1 MGLADLVLRRGHLS
15 EDALVDVWTTG
26 LRPAH
31 LDSCDQCATRAI
43 ALSRWLEDVQAI
55 GRADA
60 DVVFSEERLSTQ
72 RESVMNRLAQLD
84 RRSKVISFPAAAP
97 PAREMASG
105 RRGSPG
111 WLLAAAAAGLMI
123 GVVSMELSH
132 MIPFGGSQTPTVAN
146 APAPSAGSAVDEA
159 GLLDGVF
166 DRPSFGALN
175 ALDEMTP
182 RVADVVL
189 VSTDRLGGQGSR
201 SPGVR

>member
-43 ALSRWLEDVQAI
+43 ELSRWLEDVQAI

-60 DVVFSEERLSTQ
+60 DVVFSEARLSTQ
-72 RESVMNRLAQLD
+72 RDSVMSRLAQLD

-97 PAREMASG
+97 AARELASNRWSNPG
-105 RRGSPG
+105 R
-111 WLLAAAAAGLMI
+111 LFAAAAAGIMI

-132 MIPFGGSQTPTVAN
+132 MIPFGNAPQPAPTVAS
-146 APAPSAGSAVDEA
+146 APAPATPGIDDASF
-159 GLLDGVF
+159 LDITY
-166 DRPSFGALN
+166 DRPSVGGLH
-175 ALDEMTP
+175 ALDDMTP
-182 RVADVVL
+182 RLDITL
-189 VSTDRLGGQGSR
+189 VSNR
-201 SPGVR
+201 

>member
-15 EDALVDVWTTG
+15 EDALIDVWTTG

-31 LDSCDQCATRAI
+31 LDSCDQCAARA
-43 ALSRWLEDVQAI
+43 LETSRWLEDVQDI

-60 DVVFSEERLSTQ
+60 DAVFSDERLEAQ
-72 RESVMNRLAQLD
+72 RDSVMHRLAQLD
-84 RRSKVISFPAAAP
+84 RPSKVISFPAAAP
-97 PAREMASG
+97 AAREMTGA
-105 RRGSPG
+105 RRGSPA
-111 WLLAAAAAGLMI
+111 WLFAAAAAGIMI

-132 MIPFGGSQTPTVAN
+132 MIPFGAAQPAPVVAS
-146 APAPSAGSAVDEA
+146 APAPTASSAASAIDEA

-166 DRPSFGALN
+166 ERPSFGALH

-189 VSTDRLGGQGSR
+189 ASNSR
-201 SPGVR
+201 VR

>member
-43 ALSRWLEDVQAI
+43 EVSRWLEDVQAL

-60 DVVFSEERLSTQ
+60 DVVFSEERLATQ
-72 RESVMNRLAQLD
+72 RDSVMHRLAQLD

-97 PAREMASG
+97 PAREVAPV

-111 WLLAAAAAGLMI
+111 WYLAAAAAGLMI

-132 MIPFGGSQTPTVAN
+132 MLPFGGA
-146 APAPSAGSAVDEA
+146 AEPAPIVATAPVPTMPGMDDAS
-159 GLLDGVF
+159 LLDITY
-166 DRPSFGALN
+166 DRPSIGGLH
-175 ALDEMTP
+175 ALDDMTP
-182 RVADVVL
+182 RLEVTL
-189 VSTDRLGGQGSR
+189 VSR
-201 SPGVR
+201 